1 MKPYDKYAAQSEMF
15 MVSII
20 PMMLSYLPKDGT
32 HYEVLDIGSRS
43 GHGAALLQRV
53 LSKNAGAR
61 ISMNVIA
68 SNLNEQETLWLKD
81 CFGEELPC
89 VTFDVNNDEQRELVG
104 TYDIVIASHMIE
116 HTKDTKQTF
125 RNIASMAKKMFI
137 IACPYMEEKL
147 HHGTWWH
154 DSSVGKETLI
164 DIIPPNQC
172 IVIDDVGYP
181 YCKCF
186 YGIYLK
192 GERK

>member
-20 PMMLSYLPKDGT
+20 QMMLSYLPKDGT

-81 CFGEELPC
+81 
-89 VTFDVNNDEQRELVG
+89 
-104 TYDIVIASHMIE
+104 
-116 HTKDTKQTF
+116 
-125 RNIASMAKKMFI
+125 
-137 IACPYMEEKL
+137 
-147 HHGTWWH
+147 
-154 DSSVGKETLI
+154 
-164 DIIPPNQC
+164 
-172 IVIDDVGYP
+172 
-181 YCKCF
+181 
-186 YGIYLK
+186 
-192 GERK
+192 